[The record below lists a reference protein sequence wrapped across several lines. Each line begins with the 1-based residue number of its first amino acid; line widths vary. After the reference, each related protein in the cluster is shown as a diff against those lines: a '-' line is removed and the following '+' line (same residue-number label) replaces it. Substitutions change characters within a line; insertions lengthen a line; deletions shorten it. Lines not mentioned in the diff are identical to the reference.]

1 MLLAESN
8 HVSFVYEENECSLVV
23 LSAGSQDG
31 GVYTCTARNL
41 AGEVSCKAELS
52 VHSGGLV
59 FWGEETGSIL
69 PCTSILSF
77 AFLDLSHLA
86 SLCPC
91 LFLVFP
97 TWGHLSPPQLRQP
110 WRSRESERTRSTE
123 EEGLATTTTS
133 TKRLAGVGRGRAGFK
148 EQEGLLGLRVRK
160 ERGSAL

>member
-52 VHSGGLV
+52 VHSGELV
-59 FWGEETGSIL
+59 FWGEEAGSNL

-77 AFLDLSHLA
+77 AF
-86 SLCPC
+86 
-91 LFLVFP
+91 
-97 TWGHLSPPQLRQP
+97 
-110 WRSRESERTRSTE
+110 
-123 EEGLATTTTS
+123 
-133 TKRLAGVGRGRAGFK
+133 
-148 EQEGLLGLRVRK
+148 
-160 ERGSAL
+160 

>member
-1 MLLAESN
+1 MTAKPDPDHKGHPPLQDEVLLAESN

-69 PCTSILSF
+69 PCASIL
-77 AFLDLSHLA
+77 A
-86 SLCPC
+86 C
-91 LFLVFP
+91 
-97 TWGHLSPPQLRQP
+97 
-110 WRSRESERTRSTE
+110 
-123 EEGLATTTTS
+123 
-133 TKRLAGVGRGRAGFK
+133 
-148 EQEGLLGLRVRK
+148 
-160 ERGSAL
+160 AL